1 LGSVLLMILLQTLTP
16 LVAGSIAI
24 MGAVIGRS
32 SVAGIIAG
40 IVWFLVD
47 SLLGGLFAPA
57 SLTNSVGVLQ
67 AQFTG
72 VVQSSNGTIAQV
84 HLGGALAGLLGILPG
99 LIVVAYLVIPMAI
112 AAYLFQRRDMVGV
125 G

>member
-1 LGSVLLMILLQTLTP
+1 MILLQTLTP

-84 HLGGALAGLLGILPG
+84 HLGGALATPLGIGILPG
-99 LIVVAYLVIPMAI
+99 LNVFAYLVVPLAI

>member
-1 LGSVLLMILLQTLTP
+1 MILLQTLTP
-16 LVAGSIAI
+16 LVSGSIAI

-47 SLLGGLFAPA
+47 SLLGGVFAPA
-57 SLTNSVGVLQ
+57 SFTSSVGVLQ
-67 AQFTG
+67 AQLTG
-72 VVQSSNGTIAQV
+72 VVQSSNGSIAQV
-84 HLGGALAGLLGILPG
+84 HISGALAGPMGIIPG
-99 LIVVAYLVIPMAI
+99 LIVVAYLVIPIAI

-125 G
+125 R